1 MLNSKYK
8 KEALSAA
15 QDAAKVYKDIYEH
28 VIENTQQLHEKKKYA
43 MFVPERV
50 DTEDECTRIG
60 KTYEFP
66 AFKASNP
73 ESSTSTLS
81 AYNFPLEIEDVVL
94 LSFTCETSSIS

>member
-1 MLNSKYK
+1 M
-8 KEALSAA
+8 
-15 QDAAKVYKDIYEH
+15 
-28 VIENTQQLHEKKKYA
+28 VIFNGLEKKKYA